1 MEEEKIIPDNAE
13 EIPENNDC
21 SCEPEKTETPPVSEE
36 QSTDSPPEE
45 NIQPKNTAADEPVQS
60 TFAEQASMHNPG
72 QPFQNYNPYDKNNQ
86 YTQFREYS
94 RQYGQYA
101 PQYQY
106 VQQYQ
111 QNTPKKKGAAVPLN
125 ESQKKIVTLLRISVI
140 LIALVFVYCIIS
152 DIFGYRSY
160 ENRSHTDSSVSETV
174 PESDK
179 SSSSSSSEKNT
190 VIYREGK
197 PESAKNSDTETDENG
212 KYTVQGIAAQVSPS
226 IVQIAAYEDNSKGST
241 GSGIILSEDGYILTN
256 AHVVN
261 QYSNFEV
268 ELYGNEKTYKADLI
282 GYDSKSDLAVVHID
296 AEGLV
301 PAVIGDSDELNVG
314 EEVVAIGNP
323 AGLTS
328 SVTSGIVSALDR
340 QIRSGS
346 TGFYMECIQTD
357 AAISPGNSGGALVN
371 MYGQVVGVT
380 SSKYASAYYDATY
393 EGLGFAISI
402 NQAMPIAEE
411 LINKGYIGGRVK
423 IGITFAALENEYVQ
437 AEFAEAYNLPEC
449 PYSEGIW
456 ITAISPDCD
465 IANTE
470 LAVNDVI
477 LSVDGTKVNNYD
489 ELLAV
494 IEDHSA
500 GDTLTAECR
509 TFSFGNGEKDF
520 KFYDYTIEF
529 KLMEDTSGDY

>member
-1 MEEEKIIPDNAE
+1 MEEEKIIPKEPE
-13 EIPENNDC
+13 EVPEIDDC
-21 SCEPEKTETPPVSEE
+21 SCEPEKAETPQMPEE
-36 QSTDSPPEE
+36 QPVNDAAEE
-45 NIQPKNTAADEPVQS
+45 NIQPENTAVNEPVQNRP
-60 TFAEQASMHNPG
+60 AAQGNMQNPG
-72 QPFQNYNPYDKNNQ
+72 QPFQNYNPYDTNNQ
-86 YTQFREYS
+86 YTQFREYN

-111 QNTPKKKGAAVPLN
+111 QSTPAKKGAAVPLN
-125 ESQKKIVTLLRISVI
+125 DSQKKIVTLLRISVI
-140 LIALVFVYCIIS
+140 LIALIFVYCIIS
-152 DIFGYRSY
+152 DAVGYKSY
-160 ENRSHTDSSVSETV
+160 ENYKHSDSSVSETA
-174 PESDK
+174 PENEK
-179 SSSSSSSEKNT
+179 SSNASEKST

-241 GSGIILSEDGYILTN
+241 GSGIILNEEGYILTN
-256 AHVVN
+256 AHVVS
-261 QYSNFEV
+261 QFSNFEV
-268 ELYGNEKTYKADLI
+268 ELYGSEKTYKADLI

-296 AEGLV
+296 AKGLI

-380 SSKYASAYYDATY
+380 SSKYASAYYGGTY

-437 AEFAEAYNLPEC
+437 AEFAAAFNLEEC
-449 PYSEGIW
+449 PFSEGIW
-456 ITAISPDCD
+456 ITDISPECD

-477 LSVDGTKVNNYD
+477 LSVNGTKVNNYD

-494 IEDHSA
+494 IEDCSA
-500 GDTLTAECR
+500 GDVLTAECR
-509 TFSFGNGEKDF
+509 TFKTDSSGRIGSRDF
-520 KFYDYTIEF
+520 TIEF
-529 KLMEDTSGDY
+529 ELMEDTSGDY

>member
-1 MEEEKIIPDNAE
+1 MEEEKIIPNNPE
-13 EIPENNDC
+13 EIPENENC
-21 SCEPEKTETPPVSEE
+21 GTEPEMTETPPISEE
-36 QSTDSPPEE
+36 QPVNSEAEE
-45 NIQPKNTAADEPVQS
+45 NIQPENTAANEPQQS
-60 TFAEQASMHNPG
+60 ISAEQVNMQNNG

-86 YTQFREYS
+86 YVQFREYS

-101 PQYQY
+101 PNYQSYQY
-106 VQQYQ
+106 PQPPAKQ
-111 QNTPKKKGAAVPLN
+111 KKGAAIPLTD
-125 ESQKKIVTLLRISVI
+125 SQKKIVNLLKIAVV
-140 LIALVFVYCIIS
+140 LIALIFVYCIIS
-152 DIFGYRSY
+152 DAVGYRLHGNPETTSSSPSSEADFSED
-160 ENRSHTDSSVSETV
+160 ENTADSSAE
-174 PESDK
+174 K
-179 SSSSSSSEKNT
+179 S
-190 VIYREGK
+190 VIYREKK
-197 PESAKNSDTETDENG
+197 PESAKNSYTETDGSGRYN
-212 KYTVQGIAAQVSPS
+212 VQGIAAIVSPS
-226 IVQIAAYEDNSKGST
+226 IVQITAYEDNTKGST

-256 AHVVN
+256 AHVVS
-261 QYSNFEV
+261 QCSNFEV
-268 ELYGNEKTYKADLI
+268 TLFDSEEPYKAELI
-282 GYDSKSDLAVVHID
+282 GYDSKSDLAVVRID

-323 AGLTS
+323 AGLKS

-380 SSKYASAYYDATY
+380 SSKYANAYYGGTY

-423 IGITFAALENEYVQ
+423 VGITFAALESEYVQ
-437 AEFAEAYNLPEC
+437 AEFAKAYNLEKC

-456 ITAISPDCD
+456 ITDISPECD
-465 IANTE
+465 IANTD

-477 LSVDGTKVNNYD
+477 LSVNGTKVNNYD

-494 IEDHSA
+494 IKTCKA

-520 KFYDYTIEF
+520 KAYDYTIEF